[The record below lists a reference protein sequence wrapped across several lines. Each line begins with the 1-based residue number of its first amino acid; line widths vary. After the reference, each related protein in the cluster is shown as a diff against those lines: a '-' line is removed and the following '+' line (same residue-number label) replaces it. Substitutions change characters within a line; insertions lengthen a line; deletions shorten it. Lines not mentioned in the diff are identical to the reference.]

1 MNRQSAKYVYDAKQ
15 EVRLRH
21 KARSTFRTLST
32 LYDTIMPD
40 TCQCTFVKTTECMDS
55 PGDSVGKESACNAR
69 DTGDMGSVPGLER
82 SSGEGKWKPTPVF
95 LPEKSHGLKT
105 LAGYSQKCHK
115 EWDPTRHTD
124 TECMMPRVS
133 PVINYGL

>member
-69 DTGDMGSVPGLER
+69 DTGDMGLVPGSGRSPGER
-82 SSGEGKWKPTPVF
+82 NGNSLQCSCLRNPMDRGTWQ
-95 LPEKSHGLKT
+95 
-105 LAGYSQKCHK
+105 GYS
-115 EWDPTRHTD
+115 T
-124 TECMMPRVS
+124 
-133 PVINYGL
+133 